1 MSNPTHNT
9 RSTTHD
15 PPVSRRPYVETFDNG
30 PGGWIADDMKPLPVW
45 DGAAYC
51 HGPWFVDANHCHPGA
66 GYLHLLMYL
75 HTHRACLNAL
85 GQNNRF
91 VAGGYSRDFTD
102 ARLTVRLRGQMDLQ
116 GAQLLLH
123 VQCTVPDKSFPRP
136 NYTLT
141 GQPFNVT
148 REWSEQ
154 TVTLSPDPG
163 QWTYMGARHDADR
176 YDAPV
181 PIGDSLRDVNV
192 DIIFVLFPLTIV
204 PMAEV
209 KDLHTPY
216 AGKDYPVDPKSLP
229 RGLVMFDT
237 VRIDYPT

>member
-1 MSNPTHNT
+1 MPDTRYPNPDT
-9 RSTTHD
+9 
-15 PPVSRRPYVETFDNG
+15 PASRRPYIETFDNG
-30 PGGWIADDMKPLPVW
+30 PGGWIADDIKPLSVW
-45 DGAAYC
+45 DGTAYC

-66 GYLHLLMYL
+66 GYLHLLMYI
-75 HTHRACLNAL
+75 HTHKSCLNAL
-85 GQNNRF
+85 GQDNRF
-91 VAGGYSRDFTD
+91 VDGGYSRDFTN
-102 ARLTVRLRGQMDLQ
+102 ARLTVRLRGQIDLQ

-123 VQCTVPDKSFPRP
+123 VQTTVAGAQWPRP

-141 GQPFNVT
+141 GQPFTVT
-148 REWSEQ
+148 QEWSEQ
-154 TVTLSPDPG
+154 TVTLDPDPD

-181 PIGDSLRDVNV
+181 PIADSLRDVNV

-209 KDLHTPY
+209 ADLHTPY

-237 VRIDYPT
+237 VRIDYPD